1 MKPEPKTVKDV
12 LDLFEIR
19 MGEKYQ
25 DKYNRNNGG
34 WQRINT
40 GKPEVKI
47 NAHSRDLPILSNN
60 YNTPILKYAIMG
72 PIAIII
78 FRIKGNNIAS
88 FKINMLVEN
97 SFSSFTAVRYYNW
110 MTAFKE
116 IDKLKKFKDYEY
128 TEIETNQELE
138 AIMLAGKMEGK

>member
-1 MKPEPKTVKDV
+1 MIVEPKTVKDV

-19 MGEKYQ
+19 MGEKYL
-25 DKYNRNNGG
+25 DEYDRNNER

-40 GKPEVKI
+40 GKPQLKI
-47 NAHSRDLPILSNN
+47 NAHSRDLPVLTNN
-60 YNTPILKYAIMG
+60 YNTPVLKYAIMG

-78 FRIKGNNIAS
+78 FRIRGGYIVS
-88 FKINMLVEN
+88 FKLNMLVEN
-97 SFSSFTAVRYYNW
+97 SYSSFTAVRYYNW
-110 MTAFKE
+110 EDSFKE

-138 AIMLAGKMEGK
+138 AIMLANKMETK

>member
-1 MKPEPKTVKDV
+1 MIVEPKTVKDV
-12 LDLFEIR
+12 LDLFEVR

-25 DKYNRNNGG
+25 EKYENGR
-34 WQRINT
+34 WVKINT

-47 NAHSRDLPILSNN
+47 NAHSRDLPVLSNN

-78 FRIKGNNIAS
+78 FKIRGGHIVS

-97 SFSSFTAVRYYNW
+97 SYSSFQAVRYYQWEN
-110 MTAFKE
+110 AFKE

-138 AIMLAGKMEGK
+138 AIMLANKMETK